1 MVKKTHLKPLPLFGL
16 LIYIKSPENTNK
28 TIQLIKSYKNN
39 FNT

>member
-1 MVKKTHLKPLPLFGL
+1 MVKKRYLKPLPLFGL

-28 TIQLIKSYKNN
+28 TIQLIKSYINN